1 MSRTANEKRP
11 DELLDAIIQYLV
23 SHGIVDLSLRPLAKA
38 VGSSPRVLLYY
49 FGSKEKMVIKVLA
62 EIRHRQRNLYSSM
75 QAATFEQACRAI
87 WQHMSAP
94 QSEPHFRFFF
104 ETYGLALRHPRL
116 YKNFLHSTINDW
128 LDFIAAPLQREGIK
142 HKQAHALATIVLA
155 GLRGFM
161 LDFCTTGDRA
171 RLNRA
176 VNLWLPTLDS
186 ILQNVTGES
195 KKG

>member
-1 MSRTANEKRP
+1 MSRTVNEKRP
-11 DELLDAIIQYLV
+11 DELLDAIVQYLIR
-23 SHGIVDLSLRPLAKA
+23 HGIVDLSLRPLAKA

-49 FGSKEKMVIKVLA
+49 FGSKEKIVIKALA
-62 EIRHRQRNLYSSM
+62 EIRHRQRDLYHGM
-75 QAATFEQACRAI
+75 QAATFEQACRAV

-94 QSEPHFRFFF
+94 KSEALFRLFF
-104 ETYGLALRHPRL
+104 EAYGLALRHPRL
-116 YKNFLHSTINDW
+116 YKHFLYSTIDDW
-128 LDFIAAPLQREGIK
+128 LDFIAAPLEQEGIK
-142 HKQAHALATIVLA
+142 RKQAYALATIVLA

-186 ILQNVTGES
+186 IFLTFKEA
-195 KKG
+195 

>member
-11 DELLDAIIQYLV
+11 DELLEAIVQYLV
-23 SHGIVDLSLRPLAKA
+23 RHGIVDLSLRPLAKA

-62 EIRHRQRNLYSSM
+62 EMRHRQRNLYTGM

-94 QSEPHFRFFF
+94 ESEPHFRFFF

-116 YKNFLHSTINDW
+116 YKHFLHSTVNDW
-128 LDFIAAPLQREGIK
+128 LDFIAAPLQAEGVK
-142 HKQAHALATIVLA
+142 RKQAYSLATVVLA

-161 LDFCTTGDRA
+161 LDFCTTGDRT

-186 ILQNVTGES
+186 ILL
-195 KKG
+195 